1 MKQRESIS
9 AQRRQV
15 REEIVKVLYE
25 MEIGGLEAGA
35 ARKRVISHC
44 KGPDIR
50 RFACV
55 LLDETLKHLADLDRI
70 ILSVAENWHPSRMA
84 AIDRNI
90 LRLGAAE
97 ILYVDE
103 VPEKVAINE
112 AIEIAKMYS
121 TENSG
126 GFVNGILDKVARMQ
140 SEIRDNL

>member
-1 MKQRESIS
+1 VKQRESVP
-9 AQRRQV
+9 AQRRQA
-15 REEIVKVLYE
+15 REHIVKVLYE
-25 MEIGGLEAGA
+25 MEIGGLEAPA

-44 KGPDIR
+44 KTPEIR
-50 RFACV
+50 RFVCILMDAV
-55 LLDETLKHLADLDRI
+55 LEHMEDLDQI

-84 AIDRNI
+84 ALDRNI

-97 ILYVDE
+97 IMYVDE

>member
-1 MKQRESIS
+1 MKQRESVS
-9 AQRRQV
+9 AQRRQA
-15 REEIVKVLYE
+15 REHIVKVLYE
-25 MEIGGLEAGA
+25 MEIGGLEAVA
-35 ARKRVISHC
+35 ARKRVIGHC
-44 KGPDIR
+44 KTPEIR
-50 RFACV
+50 RFAIILMEAV
-55 LLDETLKHLADLDRI
+55 LEHMKDLDRI

-84 AIDRNI
+84 VLDRNI

-103 VPEKVAINE
+103 VPEKVAMNE

>member
-9 AQRRQV
+9 AQKRQV
-15 REEIVKVLYE
+15 REHIIKVLYE
-25 MEIGGLEAGA
+25 MEIGGLEAGV

-44 KGPDIR
+44 KSPDIR
-50 RFACV
+50 RFACI
-55 LLDETLKHLADLDRI
+55 LLDETLNHMADLDRI

-84 AIDRNI
+84 TIDRNV

-103 VPEKVAINE
+103 VPVKVAINE
-112 AIEIAKMYS
+112 ALEIAKMYS

-126 GFVNGILDKVARMQ
+126 GFVNGILDKVARMK